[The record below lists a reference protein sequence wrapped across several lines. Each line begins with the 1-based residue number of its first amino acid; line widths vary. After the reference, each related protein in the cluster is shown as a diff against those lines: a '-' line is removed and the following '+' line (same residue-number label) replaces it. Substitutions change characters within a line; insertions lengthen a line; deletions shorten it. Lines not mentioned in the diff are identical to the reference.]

1 MKKNKS
7 AFSLVVVIWLVLIMS
22 LLVLYILEYMIP
34 YSKNVKWIE
43 NSSNA
48 FYQAENSVEDAMLFF
63 STRWTGSIAEFADK
77 SQLFQNNTIAYK
89 YNTTS
94 SWNVI
99 PYSWEWN
106 SEFDTT
112 FNTISQWNPIQLD
125 IWNGI
130 EIDWN
135 HADTE
140 ILFKVPDLDK
150 NPSTIET
157 LSWANLAIINW
168 QLTTD
173 NDTLNATG
181 SWIKADDI
189 DWSDFDIS
197 SEMWIKLNN
206 AEESFGD
213 FYNTNCGSWSW
224 CSLKFS
230 IINKLELDNTEKTSV
245 PYLEYKFNFET
256 WVWKKVPLRYSR
268 IKSSGKSYGF
278 QKHLEVKIPQ
288 QTTNEAFDFT
298 VFQ

>member
-7 AFSLVVVIWLVLIMS
+7 AFSIVIAMWLVLIMS

-48 FYQAENSVEDAMLFF
+48 FYQAENSVEDAFLNFKNRTNITQEF
-63 STRWTGSIAEFADK
+63 SKQFTSSSPVDY
-77 SQLFQNNTIAYK
+77 Q

-94 SWNVI
+94 SWNTI

-106 SEFDTT
+106 SEYDTD

-125 IWNGI
+125 IWNDLGI
-130 EIDWN
+130 SDIKV
-135 HADTE
+135 T
-140 ILFKVPDLDK
+140 FKVPDL
-150 NPSTIET
+150 SSWTET
-157 LSWANLAIINW
+157 LSWVTLPIINW
-168 QLTTD
+168 QLSAED
-173 NDTLNATG
+173 DTLNATG
-181 SWIKADDI
+181 SWIRANEINWNQIDI
-189 DWSDFDIS
+189 DDRQWINLFWSEWN
-197 SEMWIKLNN
+197 SEELLN
-206 AEESFGD
+206 
-213 FYNTNCGSWSW
+213 FYNSKCWSW
-224 CSLKFS
+224 KECSLKFS
-230 IINKLELDNTEKTSV
+230 IINKLELNVNNTPV
-245 PYLEYKFNFET
+245 PYLEYKFIFNT
-256 WVWKKVPLRYSR
+256 SIWKKVPLRYSR